1 MPLRPSSIR
10 NNPEKCNIFDDFDN
24 ILYDN
29 ECWAYRTNGG
39 TVATPAARMRAD
51 RAHMRIARLA
61 KKMGGT
67 LYWLHVVLR
76 CQEHVAPSAG
86 ENLSHNESHLEF
98 GFCAITPDNQ
108 DNRIFWCA
116 STVLGTTWM
125 GRTSSGGTLSTVDSG
140 VGFDTKLARV
150 LDRHIVRLRD
160 IFHGRVAYAPLTTN
174 ISSSL
179 MSPYMRATND
189 GANIRTLT
197 IDVVEGDRRQ
207 GLTTVLFAN
216 PW

>member
-39 TVATPAARMRAD
+39 TVATPASPYAGQIALTCGSHASQKRWVELYIGCMSFSVAKNMWLQVRAN
-51 RAHMRIARLA
+51 I
-61 KKMGGT
+61 
-67 LYWLHVVLR
+67 
-76 CQEHVAPSAG
+76 SATTKV
-86 ENLSHNESHLEF
+86 NLEF

-140 VGFDTKLARV
+140 VAFDTNW
-150 LDRHIVRLRD
+150 HEFWIVTSSGSVTFFMD
-160 IFHGRVAYAPLTTN
+160 GVAYAPLTTN

-197 IDVVEGDRRQ
+197 IDVVEAIGDRD
-207 GLTTVLFAN
+207 
-216 PW
+216 